1 MEPRSLLGSSR
12 PLPTPTDRGA
22 LFGLGLYRVVT
33 ATWAV
38 VVALIDARSGSLV
51 EPSLAFAILG
61 PLLAWSVLTTVF
73 ARRSPQTMLTPVA
86 QGIDLVFGVAVVAAE
101 WVTYD
106 GDHPLRFGA
115 MWQLAPIVATGLSY
129 GALGGLLAG
138 VGLGLVNGVTA
149 GLTEGFDGRI
159 LALVS
164 AVVLFGVAGA
174 ASGAVMDRL
183 RRAEDDLAEARAR
196 ERVARTLHD
205 GVLQTLAAVQRRS
218 DDDSL
223 VALAADQDRALR
235 RWLRQDRLEPPA
247 RALADQLERLA
258 EDLRRRDGT
267 PISVVVVEAPQVDPA
282 VADALVGAVGEA
294 ITNAVKHGDPNRVTV
309 FLDEDDDGETLI
321 NAAAQR
327 LGMGRSVVCTV
338 HDDGVGFDPEHTA
351 GGMGIVHSMRAPVEA
366 VGGSVTIRS
375 GPQTGTEVEFRLNGR
390 ARPQRRR
397 S

>member
-86 QGIDLVFGVAVVAAE
+86 QGIDLAFGVAVVAAE

-223 VALAADQDRALR
+223 VALAADQDRVLR

-294 ITNAVKHGDPNRVTV
+294 ITNAVKHGAPNRVTV

>member
-1 MEPRSLLGSSR
+1 M
-12 PLPTPTDRGA
+12 PTPTDRGA

>member
-1 MEPRSLLGSSR
+1 M
-12 PLPTPTDRGA
+12 PTPTDRGA

-294 ITNAVKHGDPNRVTV
+294 ITNAVKHGAPNRVTV
-309 FLDEDDDGETLI
+309 FLDEDDGETLI

>member
-294 ITNAVKHGDPNRVTV
+294 ITNAVKHGAPNRVTV

>member
-294 ITNAVKHGDPNRVTV
+294 ITNAVKHGAPNRVTV
-309 FLDEDDDGETLI
+309 FLDEDDGETLI